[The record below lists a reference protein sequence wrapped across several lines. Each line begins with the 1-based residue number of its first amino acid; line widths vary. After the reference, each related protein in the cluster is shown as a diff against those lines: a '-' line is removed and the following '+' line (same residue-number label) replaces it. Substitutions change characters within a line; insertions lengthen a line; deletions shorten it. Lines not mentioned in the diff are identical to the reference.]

1 MTAPT
6 TRETADHAELATNEK
21 LRQLSA
27 WNSYVESKPAQQRA
41 HQKVK
46 YAVEKGRLIVPE
58 VCSECDQHAGYAKDG
73 RRLLQ
78 AHHDDYSKPLDVR
91 WLCIPCHRAITP
103 VNPHRGS
110 SAVTAEIMEEDA
122 IYIRSS
128 CRSHIELSEM
138 FGVDHSAIRQVRR
151 GATWAHVPTYEN
163 LLSEIAAL
171 RGERDRLRTAVSKSN
186 DEICQSLGK
195 ALGYPWF
202 KDDQAN
208 FPGSTESDGVCVGD
222 HVAESIADE
231 ASRRLT
237 QAERQR
243 DEARDTIASTV
254 AKADWMQGQL
264 SGERSSIDRETIEL
278 VVSECR
284 AYCHLQALA
293 TQGADQ

>member
-1 MTAPT
+1 MGRAMTT
-6 TRETADHAELATNEK
+6 TRETADHAEHSGDATTMIDHAELATNEK

-171 RGERDRLRTAVSKSN
+171 RVREAALID
-186 DEICQSLGK
+186 GK
-195 ALGYPWF
+195 TDMFRG
-202 KDDQAN
+202 
-208 FPGSTESDGVCVGD
+208 
-222 HVAESIADE
+222 
-231 ASRRLT
+231 LT

-243 DEARDTIASTV
+243 DEAVGLLRKATGLKCDDWRGFASFKTN
-254 AKADWMQGQL
+254 A
-264 SGERSSIDRETIEL
+264 
-278 VVSECR
+278 R
-284 AYCHLQALA
+284 ALLA
-293 TQGADQ
+293 NQGADQ

>member
-6 TRETADHAELATNEK
+6 TRETADHIGEANEKVTADHAELATNEK

-171 RGERDRLRTAVSKSN
+171 RGDLTVSRDDLDQLQAHFRQRDR
-186 DEICQSLGK
+186 
-195 ALGYPWF
+195 
-202 KDDQAN
+202 
-208 FPGSTESDGVCVGD
+208 
-222 HVAESIADE
+222 E
-231 ASRRLT
+231 AT

-243 DEARDTIASTV
+243 DELRKAAMMAAERLSIHAHTKGKLTDGDYLRASIAGI
-254 AKADWMQGQL
+254 AGDL
-264 SGERSSIDRETIEL
+264 F
-278 VVSECR
+278 R
-284 AYCHLQALA
+284 AAN
-293 TQGADQ
+293 QGADQ

>member
-1 MTAPT
+1 MSIAAYQGVCPTCRYDHSADTLAPT
-6 TRETADHAELATNEK
+6 TRETAEHAELATNEK

-163 LLSEIAAL
+163 LLSEMAAL
-171 RGERDRLRTAVSKSN
+171 RGVCDHAN
-186 DEICQSLGK
+186 DHWKKTQIAWQEVLAATNCKDGGEIVDL
-195 ALGYPWF
+195 A
-202 KDDQAN
+202 
-208 FPGSTESDGVCVGD
+208 
-222 HVAESIADE
+222 
-231 ASRRLT
+231 RRAT

-243 DEARDTIASTV
+243 DEAVGLLKRWSLTRGEMSGAGTV
-254 AKADWMQGQL
+254 
-264 SGERSSIDRETIEL
+264 ETAT
-278 VVSECR
+278 S
-284 AYCHLQALA
+284 AFLA